1 MHAFNFLPEDYQAPR
16 TGGQYMKI
24 QKGENKIRILSRPIL
39 GWEDWTLDKKPV
51 RFEYDKKPIAPISA
65 DKPVKHFW
73 AMIVWNYAEEKIQ
86 ILQITQ
92 SGIRKGIESLC
103 NDSDWGA
110 PYLYDIKII
119 KTGGEDPKTIKYQVN
134 PLPHKPIAPHI
145 EQAFKDSPC
154 YLEALFANED
164 PFSSHWGKKTPGM
177 FNAEQ
182 IAASAPKTT
191 KIIISDAQVKE
202 LEELFSKCDPE
213 YVKSV
218 KKTLAM
224 APLNVQDITQIPSEI
239 FEKIKLAAIKK
250 SSAQKSNSNDVDWI
264 K

>member
-1 MHAFNFLPEDYQAPR
+1 MQAFKFLPEAYQAPR

-24 QKGENKIRILSRPIL
+24 QKGENKIRILSKPIL
-39 GWEDWTLDKKPV
+39 GWEDWTIDKKPV
-51 RFEYDKKPIAPISA
+51 RFEYDKKPQAPIAS
-65 DKPVKHFW
+65 DKPIKHFW

-103 NDSDWGA
+103 NDSDWGV
-110 PYLYDIKII
+110 PYFYDIKII
-119 KTGGEDPKTIKYQVN
+119 KTGGEDPKSIKYQVN

-164 PFSSHWGKKTPGM
+164 PFSSHWGKKTPGIFGEKM
-177 FNAEQ
+177 VVPSNP
-182 IAASAPKTT
+182 I

-202 LEELFSKCDPE
+202 LEDLFAKCDPE

-218 KKTLAM
+218 KKTLEM
-224 APLNVQDITQIPSEI
+224 APLNVQNITQIPVEI
-239 FEKIKLAAIKK
+239 FEKIKVAAIKK
-250 SSAQKSNSNDVDWI
+250 ISQSDNSNNVDWI
-264 K
+264 KK